1 MVDPLDALAKL
12 QEAVNGGWVVLRAGD
27 IYPDLGVWMDEP
39 AGKTRL
45 TYARVAGRKVEAVAL
60 FAHNGY
66 IEGIPCF
73 QAGYAVIESM
83 RQRGFGSE
91 LVEKGIAEMRHGFGK
106 HGAKRFYVDAV
117 VGLENIASNK
127 LAKRLLSG
135 APEAITD
142 EFSGEPALRYV
153 KLLECG
159 T

>member
-1 MVDPLDALAKL
+1 MVDPMDALTKL
-12 QEAVNGGWVVLRAGD
+12 QEAVDAGWVVLRPGD
-27 IYPDLGVWMDEP
+27 IYPDLGVWVDEP
-39 AGKTRL
+39 GGKTRL

-60 FAHNGY
+60 FAHNGH

-83 RQRGFGSE
+83 RQKGFGSD
-91 LVEKGIAEMRHGFGK
+91 LVSKGIAEMRRGFGRQ
-106 HGAKRFYVDAV
+106 GATRFYVEAV

-142 EFSGEPALRYV
+142 EFSSEPALRYV
-153 KLLECG
+153 KLVECG